1 MAQRAKR
8 NLLISVIGII
18 LIILLTLK
26 LGVPFLINLSLLLS
40 GSQGKN
46 EIPQNSSFIAPPIL
60 DSLPSA
66 TSSADITISGIASK
80 KQNVNLYI
88 NSNLVNTI
96 KTRDDGRFFF
106 KEIIKTGENS
116 INAKVSLNGK
126 ESDLSNTIT
135 VVLKSAP
142 PFLNITSPSENQ
154 SFSKDQN
161 IAEIRGSSDI
171 DVKITINGLW
181 AITDDSGKFV
191 YRLPLQNG
199 ENKIKVTATDLA
211 GNKTEKEIRVSYSP

>member
-1 MAQRAKR
+1 MAQKAKR
-8 NLLISVIGII
+8 NLLISALGII
-18 LIILLTLK
+18 LIILLALK

-40 GSQGKN
+40 SSQGKN
-46 EIPQNSSFIAPPIL
+46 EVLQNSSFIAPPVL

-66 TSSADITISGIASK
+66 TSSADITISGFASK

-88 NSNLVNTI
+88 NSTLVNTV
-96 KTRDDGRFFF
+96 KTQDDGRFSF
-106 KEIIKTGENS
+106 KEIIKTGENL
-116 INAKVSLNGK
+116 INAKVTLNGK
-126 ESDLSNTIT
+126 ESDLSNTII
-135 VVLKSAP
+135 VLLKSAP

-161 IAEIRGSSDI
+161 IAEVRGSSDI

-181 AITDDSGKFV
+181 AITDDSGKFF